1 MTMANE
7 MSVDEAVRII
17 TETNE
22 FGDKFDE
29 AVAYL
34 KEHDAQNSLLV
45 PFKDEQSQDKIKKA
59 RAKAYIQQAVA
70 DEEYDARFDEAVKL
84 VKEDKEVQAQVQDE
98 QEVYDKENHLD
109 MTDEDAVLRNTK
121 KISDMA
127 DSFLDDK
134 DNADE
139 IADIK
144 EKVEVVDDSGQSLSA
159 DEAQKYWDSLL
170 ESAKQQAVMLRA
182 GDVNFF
188 MKKEEEK
195 RQTLNRDIKDFW
207 AIGVATGV
215 AGSAMDTPN
224 EKQVNPESKDYA
236 KYVKAQADKAE
247 KALNNLFGNGGK
259 AKIKADYF
267 LHNAVETSQK
277 MASYAHRWLQ
287 KGFKKAAS
295 VFSKRR
301 ESFDSKMKGLF
312 GKAYEVKQA
321 AVEHIKNNKTRLIT
335 DAAATIAVTA
345 AAGTGLAL
353 PAVAGYALYTAAG
366 SWTWPLVEKKTK
378 AIREAKKAGMDA
390 SEWTGFKGLK
400 KAFAAIK
407 GDEKEYKKYKNR
419 AYTGT
424 AFGIAGAG
432 LVAGMGAA
440 SGWVADKA
448 GYMTA
453 KVASSVVRSAGSVTS
468 QALNYRD
475 VKKDFKAD
483 PSAENRAKL
492 RQAKFGLGLGSVIAL
507 AGNLWAASHA
517 VEANAAENSGGVM
530 NKVKNWFH
538 KDEPAAADSTAVAA
552 DSTKVA
558 ADSAAVAKTAVAE
571 QTPNGGAAAKAVNAA
586 DIDAPEVTAPAAY
599 DASMGIS
606 EKHWNEM
613 HQKLTGI
620 YENHSALF
628 GKENVSSGE
637 AWDKMYQNL
646 DNAMKANP
654 DHFGNMTKE
663 QFLYKY
669 MKLIENT
676 ERVTNGAKGF
686 LVTKLDKDG
695 LPMYGDKDLTKVM
708 RDMNAMLNCGEK
720 FKVSA
725 AEMGKALDYVD
736 AKTGRYMGPGAEIGV
751 TNNRYIG
758 GRVEC
763 GEDYQNA
770 WKRAIRK
777 VAAHRQPEA
786 PKPVVETEPEVVP
799 APEPEKNP
807 VNAEEVVTNDTPA
820 KKAPHVSEE
829 VVNTQPANRKVVI
842 NEGATDGNL
851 DVNSGKVRG
860 KSRSFMTRGNER

>member
-1 MTMANE
+1 MANE

-84 VKEDKEVQAQVQDE
+84 VKDDKEVQAQVQDE

-144 EKVEVVDDSGQSLSA
+144 EKVEVVDDSGQSLSV

-267 LHNAVETSQK
+267 LHNAVETSKK

-432 LVAGMGAA
+432 VVAGVGAA
-440 SGWVADKA
+440 SSWAVDKA
-448 GYMTA
+448 GYMAA
-453 KVASSVVRSAGSVTS
+453 KVASSVLRSTGSITS
-468 QALNYRD
+468 QWLNLRD
-475 VKKDFKAD
+475 VKKDFKED

-492 RQAKFGLGLGSVIAL
+492 KQAKWGLGIGAAIAF
-507 AGNLWAASHA
+507 AGNFLSFNRAVAANSG
-517 VEANAAENSGGVM
+517 ENSGGVM
-530 NKVKNWFH
+530 DKVKNWFR
-538 KDEPAAADSTAVAA
+538 KEDSNTVPAPETETAQVASTN
-552 DSTKVA
+552 DNS
-558 ADSAAVAKTAVAE
+558 SAM
-571 QTPNGGAAAKAVNAA
+571 VNATA
-586 DIDAPEVTAPAAY
+586 EDSVEVAVSAPEAY

-613 HQKLTGI
+613 HEKLTGI
-620 YENHSALF
+620 YENHSAIF
-628 GKENVSSGE
+628 GKENVSSAE

-646 DNAMKANP
+646 DTAMKANP
-654 DHFGNMTKE
+654 EYFGNMTKE

-669 MKLIENT
+669 MKLVEST
-676 ERVTNGAKGF
+676 ERVTNGPSGY
-686 LVTKLDKDG
+686 LITKLDKDG
-695 LPMYGDKDLTKVM
+695 LPVYADKDLTKVM
-708 RDMNAMLNCGEK
+708 RDMNAMLNCGDK
-720 FKVSA
+720 FKISA
-725 AEMGKALDYVD
+725 EEMNKALGYIDD
-736 AKTGRYMGPGAEIGV
+736 KTGRYMGPGANVGV

-763 GEDYQNA
+763 GDDYQNA
-770 WKRAIRK
+770 WKRAARK
-777 VAAHRQPEA
+777 VAAHRAPIA
-786 PKPVVETEPEVVP
+786 PKPVIEPEP
-799 APEPEKNP
+799 TPEPVPEREPAK
-807 VNAEEVVTNDTPA
+807 VEEVVVNETP
-820 KKAPHVSEE
+820 KKQPVHIEEE
-829 VVNTQPANRKVVI
+829 VVNTQPSRRGVVI
-842 NEGATDGNL
+842 QEGATDGNL
-851 DVNSGKVRG
+851 DVNNSKVG
-860 KSRSFMTRGNER
+860 SRSRTFRVPTSGGRE

>member
-1 MTMANE
+1 MANG

-17 TETNE
+17 SETNE

-34 KEHDAQNSLLV
+34 KEHDAQNDLLV
-45 PFKDEQSQDKIKKA
+45 PFRDEQSQMKIKKA

-84 VKEDKEVQAQVQDE
+84 VKDDKDIQAQIKDE
-98 QEVYDKENHLD
+98 QDIYDKENHLD
-109 MTDEDAVLRNTK
+109 MTDEDAILRNTQ
-121 KISDMA
+121 KIGKMA
-127 DSFLDDK
+127 DAFLDNK
-134 DNADE
+134 DNAEE
-139 IADIK
+139 IAAIK
-144 EKVEVVDDSGQSLSA
+144 EKVEVVDDSGQSLSD
-159 DEAQKYWDSLL
+159 DEAQKYWDTLL

-215 AGSAMDTPN
+215 AGSAMETPD
-224 EKQVNPESKDYA
+224 EKQAVPGSKDYE
-236 KYVKAQADKAE
+236 KYVKTQADKAE
-247 KALNNLFGNGGK
+247 KALNNLFGNGEK
-259 AKIKADYF
+259 AKIKTDYF
-267 LHNAVETSQK
+267 LHNAVDTSK
-277 MASYAHRWLQ
+277 KLASYAHRWLQ
-287 KGFKKAAS
+287 KGFKKVS
-295 VFSKRR
+295 SLFTERR
-301 ESFDSKMKGLF
+301 ESFDSKMKSVF

-321 AVEHIKNNKTRLIT
+321 AVEHIKNNKMRLIADT
-335 DAAATIAVTA
+335 AATLAVTA

-366 SWTWPLVEKKTK
+366 SWTWPLVERKTK
-378 AIREAKKAGMDA
+378 AIREAKKAGNDA
-390 SEWTGFKGLK
+390 KEWTGFKGLK

-407 GDEKEYKKYKNR
+407 SDEKEYKKYKNR

-440 SGWVADKA
+440 SGWVVDKA

-453 KVASSVVRSAGSVTS
+453 KVTSSVVRSIGSVTS
-468 QALNYRD
+468 QGLNYRD
-475 VKKDFKAD
+475 AKKDFKAE

-492 RQAKFGLGLGSVIAL
+492 KQAKISLGLGAGIAFVGNML
-507 AGNLWAASHA
+507 AFGNVAK
-517 VEANAAENSGGVM
+517 ANAAENSGGVM
-530 NKVKNWFH
+530 DKVKSWFH
-538 KDEPAAADSTAVAA
+538 KDEPAATDSASVM
-552 DSTKVA
+552 A
-558 ADSAAVAKTAVAE
+558 ADSAMADKPVVTEQQSTGGIGAKSVNAAE
-571 QTPNGGAAAKAVNAA
+571 AEIPAVNA
-586 DIDAPEVTAPAAY
+586 PEAY

-620 YENHSALF
+620 YENHSVLF
-628 GKENVSSGE
+628 GKENVSSAE

-654 DHFGNMTKE
+654 EYFGEMTKE

-676 ERVTNGAKGF
+676 ERVTSGAKGF

-695 LPMYGDKDLTKVM
+695 LPMYGDKDLTKAV

-725 AEMGKALDYVD
+725 AELGKALDYVD
-736 AKTGRYMGPGAEIGV
+736 AKTGRYMGPGAEIGI
-751 TNNRYIG
+751 TDNRYIG
-758 GRVEC
+758 GRVGC
-763 GEDYQNA
+763 GDEYQNA
-770 WKRAIRK
+770 WKRAVRK
-777 VAAHRQPEA
+777 VAAHRPQAPQPVVKPE
-786 PKPVVETEPEVVP
+786 PVVEIPES
-799 APEPEKNP
+799 KP
-807 VNAEEVVTNDTPA
+807 VNAEDIVTNETPV
-820 KKAPHVSEE
+820 KKPVHISEE
-829 VVNTQPANRKVVI
+829 VENTKPAERKVVI

-851 DVNSGKVRG
+851 DVNSSKVRG
-860 KSRSFMTRGNER
+860 KSRSFMTHSEGR